1 MKIDQIIRMNGKTL
15 AVCSGEHLHP
25 GLRCSKIQIDG
36 RTVPVLDFCV
46 KETFTAGIMAAYLTL
61 PNDAEVHTGKI
72 TIVA

>member
-36 RTVPVLDFCV
+36 RTVPVLDCCV
-46 KETFTAGIMAAYLTL
+46 KETFTAGIMKPGSRGT
-61 PNDAEVHTGKI
+61 
-72 TIVA
+72 